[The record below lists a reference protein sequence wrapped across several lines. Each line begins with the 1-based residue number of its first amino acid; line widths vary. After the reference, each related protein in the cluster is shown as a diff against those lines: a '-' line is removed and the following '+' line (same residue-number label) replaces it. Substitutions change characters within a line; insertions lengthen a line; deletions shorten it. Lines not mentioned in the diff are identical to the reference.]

1 MSKICF
7 CLSVSVNLRV
17 EYIHEIVLLDTLQ
30 KIAPDV
36 SQTLTSYLC
45 LVYRMPNICDYRIFS
60 PHYDNINSNRINTIS
75 LIK

>member
-17 EYIHEIVLLDTLQ
+17 EYIDEIVFFDTLQ
-30 KIAPDV
+30 KTAYDV
-36 SQTLTSYLC
+36 SQTLTAYLD